1 MAATALREEVH
12 EATIALAPA
21 AADRLATAPLP
32 LMLRIVI
39 TTVVAFLLPS
49 TILGT
54 ITPIVVKLSLRSLAE
69 AGGTIGRIYAV
80 SAAGSILG
88 TFLTGFLLIDLFGS
102 RTTMWLVG
110 ATLLLCGLSVG
121 PWRGG
126 GVGGRGLPLAIL
138 ALFVVASPLLV
149 TAGALPGPCRAET
162 SYFCIRTEAVTTE
175 DGRP

>member
-1 MAATALREEVH
+1 MTLGNYAGGQLADRAASRALLRRIFLYAALTAV
-12 EATIALAPA
+12 ATVVLAPA
-21 AADRLATAPLP
+21 AADCLATAPLP

-54 ITPIVVKLSLRSLAE
+54 ITPIVVELSLRSLAE

-80 SAAGSILG
+80 SAAGSIVG

-110 ATLLLCGLSVG
+110 ATPLLCGLSVG
-121 PWRGG
+121 PEATFASSPGG
-126 GVGGRGLPLAIL
+126 T
-138 ALFVVASPLLV
+138 S
-149 TAGALPGPCRAET
+149 ET
-162 SYFCIRTEAVTTE
+162 IKVI
-175 DGRP
+175 